1 MNVQNSNDMEELTW
15 EDIKKIVNIADDMID
30 LDIMDELPE
39 CCKTEEGYYTE
50 ILKRYREFKEKT
62 SFKP

>member
-1 MNVQNSNDMEELTW
+1 MEELTW
-15 EDIKKIVNIADDMID
+15 EDIKKIVNIADGMID

-50 ILKRYREFKEKT
+50 ILRRYREFKEKT
-62 SFKP
+62 PFKL